1 MSRNIYSSLDDA
13 FQPLNPQQQKTFHSQ
28 RVSQEEEVKRMWEK
42 EACNKDFSE
51 IHDRMTQGYEL
62 PPYCAKENNQFREF
76 QRKNN
81 QDRENYLKNMDKR
94 PRAQLSNDY
103 QDYSNMELGMY
114 KLRNS
119 VEDSQSLVA
128 IKNNNQKAHLQKRLE
143 ELESE
148 LKKYQ
153 FLLRVFDEENS
164 NSKYAKIMGEEMENQ
179 HDSIESFSNLSYQ
192 NIGSKNRSHD
202 SAKDDII
209 DLIVLLG
216 IGLLIIFVLDSVFKM
231 GKGFQKK

>member
-1 MSRNIYSSLDDA
+1 MSRSIYSSLDDA

-28 RVSQEEEVKRMWEK
+28 RVSQEEQVKRMWEK
-42 EACNKDFSE
+42 DAYNKDFSE
-51 IHDRMTQGYEL
+51 IHDRIGQGYEL
-62 PPYCAKENNQFREF
+62 PPYCAKENNQFKEF

-81 QDRENYLKNMDKR
+81 QSREEYLKNMDKT
-94 PRAQLSNDY
+94 PRSQLSNDY
-103 QDYSNMELGMY
+103 QDVELGMY

-119 VEDSQSLVA
+119 VEDNQSLVA
-128 IKNNNQKAHLQKRLE
+128 VKGNNQKAHLQKRLE
-143 ELESE
+143 ELEGE

-164 NSKYAKIMGEEMENQ
+164 NSKYSKIMDEEGN
-179 HDSIESFSNLSYQ
+179 IESFSNLNY
-192 NIGSKNRSHD
+192 KNRS
-202 SAKDDII
+202 AKDGDFMRQSHSDDII

-216 IGLLIIFVLDSVFKM
+216 VGLLIIFVLDSVFKM

>member
-1 MSRNIYSSLDDA
+1 MSRSIYSSLDDA
-13 FQPLNPQQQKTFHSQ
+13 FQPLNPQQQKNFHSQ
-28 RVSQEEEVKRMWEK
+28 RVTQEQQVQRMWEK
-42 EACNKDFSE
+42 EACNRDFSE
-51 IHDRMTQGYEL
+51 IHDRMSQGYEL

-76 QRKNN
+76 QRKSN
-81 QDRENYLKNMDKR
+81 QDRENYLKNMDKS

-103 QDYSNMELGMY
+103 QDVELGMY

-119 VEDSQSLVA
+119 PEDTQSLVA
-128 IKNNNQKAHLQKRLE
+128 VKNNNQKAHLQKRLE
-143 ELESE
+143 ELERE

-153 FLLRVFDEENS
+153 FLLRVFDEENA
-164 NSKYAKIMGEEMENQ
+164 NSKYMKIMNGEEELGEET
-179 HDSIESFSNLSYQ
+179 IESFSNLNYK
-192 NIGSKNRSHD
+192 SKE

>member
-28 RVSQEEEVKRMWEK
+28 RVAQEQQVQRMWEK
-42 EACNKDFSE
+42 EACNKDFNE
-51 IHDRMTQGYEL
+51 IYDRMNQGYEL
-62 PPYCAKENNQFREF
+62 PPYCAKENNQFKEF

-81 QDRENYLKNMDKR
+81 QDRENYLKNMDKT

-103 QDYSNMELGMY
+103 QDVELGMY

-119 VEDSQSLVA
+119 PEDNQSLVA
-128 IKNNNQKAHLQKRLE
+128 VKNNNQKAHLQKRLE
-143 ELESE
+143 ELERE

-164 NSKYAKIMGEEMENQ
+164 NSKYPKIMDEENASET
-179 HDSIESFSNLSYQ
+179 IESFSNLNY
-192 NIGSKNRSHD
+192 KNRSHD

-231 GKGFQKK
+231 GKGFQKT

>member
-51 IHDRMTQGYEL
+51 IHSRMTQGYEL
-62 PPYCAKENNQFREF
+62 PPYCEKENNQFREF

-103 QDYSNMELGMY
+103 QDVELGMY

-119 VEDSQSLVA
+119 SEDSQSLVA
-128 IKNNNQKAHLQKRLE
+128 VKNNNQKAHLQKRLE

-164 NSKYAKIMGEEMENQ
+164 NSKYPKIMDEEER
-179 HDSIESFSNLSYQ
+179 DTIESFSNLNY
-192 NIGSKNRSHD
+192 KNRSHD
-202 SAKDDII
+202 STKDDII

>member
-28 RVSQEEEVKRMWEK
+28 RVAQEQQVQRMWEK
-42 EACNKDFSE
+42 DACNKDFSE

-76 QRKNN
+76 QRKENE
-81 QDRENYLKNMDKR
+81 DRENYLKNMDKR

-119 VEDSQSLVA
+119 SEDNQSLVA
-128 IKNNNQKAHLQKRLE
+128 VKNNNQKAHLQKRLE
-143 ELESE
+143 ELERE

-164 NSKYAKIMGEEMENQ
+164 NSKYPKIMDEGD
-179 HDSIESFSNLSYQ
+179 HDTIESFSNLAY
-192 NIGSKNRSHD
+192 KNRSHD

>member
-51 IHDRMTQGYEL
+51 IYDRMNQGYEL
-62 PPYCAKENNQFREF
+62 PPYCAKENNQFKEF

-81 QDRENYLKNMDKR
+81 QDRENYLKNMDKT

-103 QDYSNMELGMY
+103 QDVELGMY

-119 VEDSQSLVA
+119 PEDSQSLVA
-128 IKNNNQKAHLQKRLE
+128 VKNNNQKAHLQKRLE
-143 ELESE
+143 ELERE

-153 FLLRVFDEENS
+153 FLLRVFDEENN
-164 NSKYAKIMGEEMENQ
+164 NSKYPKIMDEEER
-179 HDSIESFSNLSYQ
+179 DTIESFSNLNY
-192 NIGSKNRSHD
+192 KNRSHD

>member
-1 MSRNIYSSLDDA
+1 MSRSIYSSLDDA
-13 FQPLNPQQQKTFHSQ
+13 FQPLNPQQQKNFHSQ
-28 RVSQEEEVKRMWEK
+28 RVAQEEQVQRMWEK
-42 EACNKDFSE
+42 EACNRDFSE
-51 IHDRMTQGYEL
+51 IHDRMSQGYEL

-76 QRKNN
+76 QRKSN
-81 QDRENYLKNMDKR
+81 QERENFLKNMDKS

-103 QDYSNMELGMY
+103 QDVELGMY

-119 VEDSQSLVA
+119 PEDNQSLVA
-128 IKNNNQKAHLQKRLE
+128 VKGNNQKAHLQKRLE
-143 ELESE
+143 ELERE

-153 FLLRVFDEENS
+153 FLLRVFDEENAS
-164 NSKYAKIMGEEMENQ
+164 NKYTKIMNGEEEYNEPT
-179 HDSIESFSNLSYQ
+179 IESFSNLNY
-192 NIGSKNRSHD
+192 KNRSHD

>member
-28 RVSQEEEVKRMWEK
+28 RVAQEQQVQRMWEK
-42 EACNKDFSE
+42 EACNKDSSE
-51 IHDRMTQGYEL
+51 IYSRMNQGYEL
-62 PPYCAKENNQFREF
+62 PPYCAKENNQFKEF

-103 QDYSNMELGMY
+103 QDVELGMY

-119 VEDSQSLVA
+119 PEDSQSLIAV
-128 IKNNNQKAHLQKRLE
+128 KNNNQKAHLQKRLE
-143 ELESE
+143 ELERE

-164 NSKYAKIMGEEMENQ
+164 NSKYPKIMDEEMN
-179 HDSIESFSNLSYQ
+179 DTIESFSNLAYQ
-192 NIGSKNRSHD
+192 DIGIKNRSHD

>member
-28 RVSQEEEVKRMWEK
+28 RVVQEKEVQRMWEK

-51 IHDRMTQGYEL
+51 IYDRMNQGYEL
-62 PPYCAKENNQFREF
+62 PPYCAKENNQFKEF

-81 QDRENYLKNMDKR
+81 ENRENYLKNMDKT
-94 PRAQLSNDY
+94 PRSQLSNDY
-103 QDYSNMELGMY
+103 QDIELGMY

-119 VEDSQSLVA
+119 PEDNQSLVA
-128 IKNNNQKAHLQKRLE
+128 VKNNNQKAHLQKRLE
-143 ELESE
+143 ELERE

-164 NSKYAKIMGEEMENQ
+164 NSKYPKLMDEEERDN
-179 HDSIESFSNLSYQ
+179 IESFSNLEYQ
-192 NIGSKNRSHD
+192 DIGIKNRSHD

>member
-1 MSRNIYSSLDDA
+1 MSRSIYSSLDDA
-13 FQPLNPQQQKTFHSQ
+13 FQPLNPQQQKNFHSQ
-28 RVSQEEEVKRMWEK
+28 RVSQEQEVQRMWEK
-42 EACNKDFSE
+42 EACNRDFSE
-51 IHDRMTQGYEL
+51 IHDRMSQGYEL

-81 QDRENYLKNMDKR
+81 QDRENFLKNMDKT

-103 QDYSNMELGMY
+103 QDVELGMY

-119 VEDSQSLVA
+119 PEDNQSLVA
-128 IKNNNQKAHLQKRLE
+128 VKNNNQKAHLQKRLE
-143 ELESE
+143 ELERE

-153 FLLRVFDEENS
+153 FLLRVFDEEDANK
-164 NSKYAKIMGEEMENQ
+164 KYMKVMNGEEEHIGENV
-179 HDSIESFSNLSYQ
+179 IESFSNLNY
-192 NIGSKNRSHD
+192 KNRSHD

-231 GKGFQKK
+231 GKGFPKK

>member
-1 MSRNIYSSLDDA
+1 MDDA

-28 RVSQEEEVKRMWEK
+28 RVSQEKEVQRMWEK
-42 EACNKDFSE
+42 DAYNKDLSE
-51 IHDRMTQGYEL
+51 IHDRIGQGYEL
-62 PPYCAKENNQFREF
+62 PPYCAKENNQFKEF

-81 QDRENYLKNMDKR
+81 QSREEYLKNVDKN

-103 QDYSNMELGMY
+103 QDMELGMY

-119 VEDSQSLVA
+119 VEDNQSLVA
-128 IKNNNQKAHLQKRLE
+128 VKGNNQKAHLQKRLE
-143 ELESE
+143 ELEGE

-164 NSKYAKIMGEEMENQ
+164 NSKYAKIMDED
-179 HDSIESFSNLSYQ
+179 HIESFSNLGYQ

-216 IGLLIIFVLDSVFKM
+216 VGLLIIFVLDSVFKM
-231 GKGFQKK
+231 GKSFQKK